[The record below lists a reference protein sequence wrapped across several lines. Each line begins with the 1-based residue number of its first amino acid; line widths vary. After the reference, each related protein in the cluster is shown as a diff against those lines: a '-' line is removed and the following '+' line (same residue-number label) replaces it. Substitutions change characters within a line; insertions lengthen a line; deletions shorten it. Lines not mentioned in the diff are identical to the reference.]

1 MTAFQVA
8 KEECANCDSVGNC
21 AGISI
26 ANDLT
31 LYRFRQP
38 GKCYLAE
45 QPIKRCAYFEQC
57 VAPAAQARLRNAATT
72 EQRISARRFA
82 DGVRDY
88 EMATLP
94 VPTAKYAKCKSC
106 HRQVYAPKRLCEQCA
121 KNSVLK
127 SKRLWW
133 SKTRKN
139 GAFEALITR
148 DL

>member
-1 MTAFQVA
+1 MTALQAA
-8 KEECANCDSVGNC
+8 KAECPNCNSAGNC
-21 AGISI
+21 SGVGI
-26 ANDLT
+26 ADDLS

-45 QPIKRCAYFEQC
+45 QPMKRCAYFEQC
-57 VAPAAQARLRNAATT
+57 VAPAARVRLREAATT

-82 DGVRDY
+82 DRVREY
-88 EMATLP
+88 ERAILP

-121 KNSVLK
+121 KNNVLK
-127 SKRLWW
+127 SKRVWW

-139 GAFEALITR
+139 WAFGALITR

>member
-1 MTAFQVA
+1 VTPLQAA
-8 KEECANCDSVGNC
+8 KAECANCDSDGNC
-21 AGISI
+21 AGIGI
-26 ANDLT
+26 ADDLS

-38 GKCYLAE
+38 GRCYIAE
-45 QPIKRCAYFEQC
+45 GQRCIFFEQC
-57 VAPAAQARLRNAATT
+57 VAPAAQARLRDAATT

-82 DGVRDY
+82 DGVREYD
-88 EMATLP
+88 MATLP

-121 KNSVLK
+121 KNSVLR
-127 SKRLWW
+127 SKRQWW

-139 GAFEALITR
+139 GASEALITR